1 MNSYATDLSTIY
13 EAYERIKNVVHRTPV
28 QTCRQLSRH
37 GGADIH
43 FKCENLQK
51 VGAFKYRGA
60 SNVVLS
66 LSDQQA
72 SAGVVTHSSGNHA
85 QALALA
91 AEQRGIPAHIVMPS
105 NAPQVKQDAVAGYG
119 ARIILCEPTLESRET
134 TAAAIVAETDATFIH
149 PYNHAGIISGQATVA
164 LELFEQVSN
173 LDVIIAPVG
182 GGGLLSGIAIAAK
195 AINPAIRIV
204 GAEPAG
210 ADDAFRS
217 KASGQLIAQTS
228 PNTVADGLLTSLG
241 DLTWPV
247 VRDLVDEIVVVDD
260 FQIISAMKLIMERAK
275 ILTEPSGA
283 VSYAAA
289 VKIDFES
296 ADTSVACVISG
307 GNMNLSRISELI
319 ENCRDR

>member
-1 MNSYATDLSTIY
+1 MKDYATDFPTILK
-13 EAYERIKNVVHRTPV
+13 AYERIQTSVHRTPV
-28 QTCRQLSRH
+28 HTCRQLSDYA
-37 GGADIH
+37 GAEVY
-43 FKCENLQK
+43 FKCENFQK

-66 LSDQQA
+66 LSEQEAA
-72 SAGVVTHSSGNHA
+72 SGVVTHSSGNHA

-91 AEQRGIPAHIVMPS
+91 ARQREIPAHIVMPS

-119 ARIILCEPTLESRET
+119 GRVILCEPTLEARET
-134 TAAAIVAETDATFIH
+134 TAAEIVAETGATFIH
-149 PYNHAGIISGQATVA
+149 PYDHPGIISGQATVA
-164 LELFEQVSN
+164 LELLEQVHS

-195 AINPAIRIV
+195 TMNPAIRIV

-217 KASGQLIAQTS
+217 QVAGKLIPQTS
-228 PNTVADGLLTSLG
+228 PDTIADGLLTSLG

-260 FQIISAMKLIMERAK
+260 AQIVNAMKLLMERAK
-275 ILTEPSGA
+275 LLIEPSGA
-283 VSYAAA
+283 TSYAAA
-289 VKIDFES
+289 VKMGF
-296 ADTSVACVISG
+296 DTTVTRVACVISG
-307 GNMNLSRISELI
+307 GNINLTRISALLES
-319 ENCRDR
+319 C